1 MTNSARLSGRPSSS
15 AAYNVDDVVDTPDSA
30 IKSWR
35 YLGAGEWEPNDA
47 VRYTMVPGGGIEVC
61 VGDIRAT
68 IPELTAAQSA
78 ATLAAAEAAFAPQI
92 VTGYYYVKV
101 GGTRTSGK
109 STADDWSDANC
120 YGSIQAAINQPW
132 NRWDEIVL
140 SDEVHT
146 TAGTLSFTGSAATDG
161 ATIRI
166 RSNSRNPET
175 CVISSSAAGT
185 ALAFNKAGVSYGITW
200 ERVKF
205 KRSTTLTSSTGSLFA
220 SLSTPT
226 LDILFDGCVIE
237 DFVANIDGPYTY
249 SLIYAGS
256 GTVEREL
263 RFRDCVF
270 RNIQSSARQG
280 WAFMSGG
287 SVGTSVVFER
297 TKFFDIVH
305 AQTDATVT
313 FTGGIGLSGAAGLSF
328 IDCEI
333 DGLHYSHPATTEVA
347 VNGFVRSLCPLTVSG
362 LVAKNVTLT
371 GGNAGCFLLQAERS
385 YQIENVRV
393 ENSYSQPG
401 PAVNSV
407 GGAILAYGTQAVG
420 TVRDAEI
427 DGCVSDYGPLVYASQ
442 GGALDAKSIRAYN
455 SSARVEGIIY
465 SGGWGD
471 MSVIGFLLVDCVA
484 GLEARYGLT
493 DYAAGIYAH
502 LHTAGDRAKTVVVKH
517 GVVINTVTQTENGA
531 ATLHLENNNT
541 AFPMTVTVENVAADA
556 AAAQHARMVVG
567 AGAAMTVSGT
577 GNAFRGGSSMAL
589 PSATGTLTGSL
600 GEIADLAQIGDG
612 TLTAATIDR
621 DLARAWTEAMA
632 DAT

>member
-1 MTNSARLSGRPSSS
+1 MTIRQSSLERLGNFKVTIDD
-15 AAYNVDDVVDTPDSA
+15 ATDQILGLVDAHGQERQLVTATTGP
-30 IKSWR
+30 
-35 YLGAGEWEPNDA
+35 GE
-47 VRYTMVPGGGIEVC
+47 GIEVC
-61 VGDIRAT
+61 VGDLRAT
-68 IPELTAAQSA
+68 IPDLTAAQSA
-78 ATLAAAEAAFAPQI
+78 ATLAAAAAAFAPQI

-146 TAGTLSFTGSAATDG
+146 TNAKLNFSGAVAPDG

-166 RSNSRNPET
+166 RSNSGNPET
-175 CVISSSAAGT
+175 CVISSSAIASV
-185 ALAFNKAGVSYGITW
+185 LDLNKAGASYGITW
-200 ERVKF
+200 ERIKF
-205 KRSTTLTSSTGSLFA
+205 TRSATLTLSGASLFA
-220 SLSTPT
+220 ALTTPT

-237 DFVANIDGPYTY
+237 NFVANIDGVYTY
-249 SLIYAGS
+249 SFIYAGS

-270 RNIQSSARQG
+270 RNIQSSAQQG

-305 AQTDATVT
+305 TQTAETET
-313 FTGGIGLSGAAGLSF
+313 FLGGIGLSEAAGLSF

-333 DGLHYSHPATTEVA
+333 DGLHYSHPATTMISVS
-347 VNGFVRSLCPLTVSG
+347 GFVRAQCPLTVRG
-362 LVAKNVTLT
+362 LVARNVTLT
-371 GGNAGCFLLQAERS
+371 GGNAGCFLLRAERA

-401 PAVNSV
+401 PEVNSV

-484 GLEARYGLT
+484 GIEPRYGLT
-493 DYAAGIYAH
+493 DFAGGIYAH
-502 LHTAGDRAKTVVVKH
+502 LHADSDRAKTVVVKH
-517 GVVINTVTQTENGA
+517 GVLINTVTQAVDGA
-531 ATLHLENNNT
+531 ATLHLQNNNA

-556 AAAQHARMVVG
+556 AAAQHVLMTVG

-577 GNAFRGGSSMAL
+577 GNAFRGGSSTAL
-589 PSATGTLTGSL
+589 SSAAGTLTGSL

>member
-1 MTNSARLSGRPSSS
+1 
-15 AAYNVDDVVDTPDSA
+15 
-30 IKSWR
+30 
-35 YLGAGEWEPNDA
+35 
-47 VRYTMVPGGGIEVC
+47 
-61 VGDIRAT
+61 
-68 IPELTAAQSA
+68 
-78 ATLAAAEAAFAPQI
+78 
-92 VTGYYYVKV
+92 
-101 GGTRTSGK
+101 
-109 STADDWSDANC
+109 
-120 YGSIQAAINQPW
+120 
-132 NRWDEIVL
+132 
-140 SDEVHT
+140 
-146 TAGTLSFTGSAATDG
+146 
-161 ATIRI
+161 
-166 RSNSRNPET
+166 
-175 CVISSSAAGT
+175 
-185 ALAFNKAGVSYGITW
+185 
-200 ERVKF
+200 
-205 KRSTTLTSSTGSLFA
+205 
-220 SLSTPT
+220 
-226 LDILFDGCVIE
+226 
-237 DFVANIDGPYTY
+237 
-249 SLIYAGS
+249 
-256 GTVEREL
+256 
-263 RFRDCVF
+263 
-270 RNIQSSARQG
+270 
-280 WAFMSGG
+280 MSGG

-305 AQTDATVT
+305 AQTDGASD

-333 DGLHYSHPATTEVA
+333 DGLHYSHPATTEIA
-347 VNGFVRSLCPLTVSG
+347 VNGFVRALCPLTVSG

-407 GGAILAYGTQAVG
+407 GGAILSYGTQAVG
-420 TVRDAEI
+420 TVRDVEI

-471 MSVIGFLLVDCVA
+471 TSVIGFLLVDCVA

-502 LHTAGDRAKTVVVKH
+502 LHASGDRAKTVVVKH
-517 GVVINTVTQTENGA
+517 GLVINTVTQTENGA

-541 AFPMTVTVENVAADA
+541 AFSMTATVENVAANA
-556 AAAQHARMVVG
+556 VAAQHALMVVG

-577 GNAFRGGSSMAL
+577 GNAFHGGSSMAVS
-589 PSATGTLTGSL
+589 SAAGTLTGSL

-632 DAT
+632 ESAD